1 MSLTKRRIQFLE
13 TLRSLYKTYNRPIHY
28 EEVAQRLS
36 VSPATAYD
44 ILQTLS
50 KDGYID
56 MVYLKD
62 FQNSKKGRGK
72 VFFLPKEIK
81 DGIQQNINK
90 ENNNLEKY
98 SKPLLI
104 VISFITLLLSE
115 IKLSKE
121 LKSFLAFLLSN
132 YQSNW
137 ELILL
142 VIPFLLMSYTK
153 NLYKLIPESSVKKSI
168 DDYITSINQLAS
180 EEKKLLVNF
189 IFGLLQD

>member
-13 TLRSLYKTYNRPIHY
+13 TLRSLYKIYNRPIHY
-28 EEVAQRLS
+28 EEVAQKLS

-44 ILQTLS
+44 ILQSLS
-50 KDGYID
+50 KEGYID
-56 MVYLKD
+56 MVYQKD
-62 FQNSKKGRGK
+62 AKNSRKGRGR
-72 VFFLPKEIK
+72 VFFLPKETK
-81 DGIQQNINK
+81 DEIQQNINK
-90 ENNNLEKY
+90 ENNLGKY

-121 LKSFLAFLLSN
+121 LKSFLAFLLTN

-142 VIPFLLMSYTK
+142 VIPFLLMSYAK

-168 DDYITSINQLAS
+168 DDYITSLNQLAL
-180 EEKKLLVNF
+180 EEKKILVNF